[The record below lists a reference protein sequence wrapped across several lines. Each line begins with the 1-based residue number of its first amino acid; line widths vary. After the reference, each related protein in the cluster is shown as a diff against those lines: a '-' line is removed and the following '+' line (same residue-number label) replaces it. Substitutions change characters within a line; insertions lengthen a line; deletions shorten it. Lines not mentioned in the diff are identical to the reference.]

1 MNTLPLGSTWSPFVC
16 WLNSAVLKGT
26 PEGSLQAGGKAR
38 SRAAGMGTLLQ
49 DCASLCSEAQRRA
62 LHSSI
67 PRRALSGDRSIPTP
81 RPVPGTMVSSECDT
95 GQPLF
100 CKGFQRKQQQ
110 NPKQTNWHHSL
121 KASIISGFAKQ
132 TCNTAYELI
141 VTDQRKHW
149 ISNITH
155 NHVSDI

>member
-1 MNTLPLGSTWSPFVC
+1 MLMNTLPLGSTWSPFVC

-67 PRRALSGDRSIPTP
+67 PRRVSCRAGLHLNPMQRVLWGSAAAQHTAPVLLIPPRRRALLAQ
-81 RPVPGTMVSSECDT
+81 
-95 GQPLF
+95 QPA
-100 CKGFQRKQQQ
+100 CRG
-110 NPKQTNWHHSL
+110 
-121 KASIISGFAKQ
+121 
-132 TCNTAYELI
+132 C
-141 VTDQRKHW
+141 
-149 ISNITH
+149 
-155 NHVSDI
+155 